1 MACEGKVRIRVLH
14 VDDDP
19 AILEITKIFLRR
31 ESNGSGEEFE
41 IVSVLSAE
49 EALML
54 LRRERFDVIISDY
67 SMPRMD
73 GLAFLDE
80 VKRIVGEIPFVI
92 FSGFSE
98 EVEEKAMKKGARACI
113 SKSGDPILQF
123 SRLAHILRKCVSCEE
138 KKHPHIPW
146 SV

>member
-49 EALML
+49 EALIL

-67 SMPRMD
+67 SMPGMD

-80 VKRIVGEIPFVI
+80 VRRIVGEIPFII

>member
-1 MACEGKVRIRVLH
+1 MRIRVLH

-49 EALML
+49 EALIL

-67 SMPRMD
+67 SMPGMD

-80 VKRIVGEIPFVI
+80 VRRIVGEIPFII

>member
-1 MACEGKVRIRVLH
+1 MACKGKVRIRVLH

-49 EALML
+49 EALMM

-67 SMPRMD
+67 SMPGMD

-80 VKRIVGEIPFVI
+80 VRRIVGEIPFII

-123 SRLAHILRKCVSCEE
+123 SRLAHILRMCVSCEE

>member
-1 MACEGKVRIRVLH
+1 MACEGKARIRVLH

-19 AILEITKIFLRR
+19 MILEITKIFLRR
-31 ESNGSGEEFE
+31 ESNGSGVEFE
-41 IVSVLSAE
+41 IASALSAE
-49 EALML
+49 EALMM

-98 EVEEKAMKKGARACI
+98 EVEEKAMKKGAIACI
-113 SKSGDPILQF
+113 PKSGDLVSQF
-123 SRLAHILRKCVSCEE
+123 SKLAHILRKCVSGEG
-138 KKHPHIPW
+138 KKNPQF
-146 SV
+146 SLN

>member
-19 AILEITKIFLRR
+19 MILEITKIFLRR
-31 ESNGSGEEFE
+31 ESNGSGVEFE
-41 IVSVLSAE
+41 IASALSAE

-73 GLAFLDE
+73 GLVFLDE
-80 VKRIVGEIPFVI
+80 VKRIVGEIPFII

-98 EVEEKAMKKGARACI
+98 EVEEKAMKKGAIACI
-113 SKSGDPILQF
+113 PKSGDPILQF
-123 SRLAHILRKCVSCEE
+123 RRLAHILRKCVSGEG
-138 KKHPHIPW
+138 KKNPQF
-146 SV
+146 SLN

>member
-1 MACEGKVRIRVLH
+1 M
-14 VDDDP
+14 
-19 AILEITKIFLRR
+19 
-31 ESNGSGEEFE
+31 
-41 IVSVLSAE
+41 
-49 EALML
+49 
-54 LRRERFDVIISDY
+54 IISDY
-67 SMPRMD
+67 SMPGMD